1 MARSWISRSLQRDK
15 YLSGGVA
22 GEGRGI
28 IASAGSQD
36 YAEIDTKPRS
46 GSESGGYVS
55 AGAADVGDANQRL
68 SDNAGHTP
76 THIHRVTVESSA
88 NPSQF
93 SRRLFFSLPLMLSPL
108 LARDAD
114 AATKVSSARVWPANE
129 YTRVTFES
137 PTALK
142 VQHFFVKDPER
153 LVIDIENVELGPA
166 LKELAARVGANDPYI
181 QSVRVGINRT
191 NVIRVVLDLRTEVKP
206 QVFAVPP
213 AGEFGHRLM
222 LDIYPAK
229 PSDPMLALLNND
241 VADFGKGNQH
251 GQPNDAPLDA
261 LPTESP
267 AKIASRPRQDGLA
280 LPPEQNKKLADS
292 TAPAKGGSSTSAGDS
307 SIDKLPPEKSTKSP
321 SIASGKKQPRP
332 IIVVIDPGHGGE
344 DPGAIGR
351 RGTREKDIVL
361 VIAKLLR
368 ARLHDDAGFRIAL
381 TRDADFFVPLEQRVQ
396 RARRLRADLFVSVHA
411 DAFIHPQANGSSVF
425 ALSER
430 GATSTAAK
438 WLANRENEA
447 DLIGGVNLNVKDGFL
462 ARTLLDLSQTAQI
475 NDSLKLGKLVLSELG
490 EVNRLHKGSVEQAGF
505 AVLKAPDIPSILIET
520 AFISNPDEEKKLRDP
535 SYQNKMAEAISDGIK
550 RYFAKN
556 PPIARA

>member
-1 MARSWISRSLQRDK
+1 M
-15 YLSGGVA
+15 
-22 GEGRGI
+22 
-28 IASAGSQD
+28 
-36 YAEIDTKPRS
+36 
-46 GSESGGYVS
+46 
-55 AGAADVGDANQRL
+55 
-68 SDNAGHTP
+68 
-76 THIHRVTVESSA
+76 
-88 NPSQF
+88 
-93 SRRLFFSLPLMLSPL
+93 
-108 LARDAD
+108 
-114 AATKVSSARVWPANE
+114 WPANE

-137 PTALK
+137 AFALK

-153 LVIDIENVELGPA
+153 LVIDIENVEMGPA
-166 LKELAARVGANDPYI
+166 LKELAAKIGTNDPYI
-181 QSVRVGINRT
+181 QSVRVGVNRT

-229 PSDPMLALLNND
+229 PNDPMLALLND
-241 VADFGKGNQH
+241 DIAGFGKGNAT
-251 GQPNDAPLDA
+251 PPDA
-261 LPTESP
+261 LPGDAPNIS
-267 AKIASRPRQDGLA
+267 ASRPHKDGPA
-280 LPPEQNKKLADS
+280 LPPDQNNKLADS
-292 TAPAKGGSSTSAGDS
+292 TAPASVRGSTGAGDPAN
-307 SIDKLPPEKSTKSP
+307 DKSLQAKSNRSP

-351 RGTREKDIVL
+351 RGTREKDVVL

-368 ARLHDDAGFRIAL
+368 SKLHDEAGFRIAL
-381 TRDADFFVPLEQRVQ
+381 TRDADFFVPLEQRVH
-396 RARRLRADLFVSVHA
+396 RARRLHADLFVSVHA

-447 DLIGGVNLNVKDGFL
+447 DLIGGVNLGMKDGFL

-490 EVNRLHKGSVEQAGF
+490 VVNRLHKISVEQAGF

-520 AFISNPDEEKKLRDP
+520 AFISNPDEERKLRDP
-535 SYQNKMAEAISDGIK
+535 AHQNKMAGAIADGIR

-556 PPIARA
+556 PPLARA

>member
-1 MARSWISRSLQRDK
+1 MARSRISRSLPRDE

-28 IASAGSQD
+28 VASAGPDRHVETDVKLQPRSANHSEVGAGSTD
-36 YAEIDTKPRS
+36 VIDTRHPAHRQK
-46 GSESGGYVS
+46 YNV
-55 AGAADVGDANQRL
+55 DVERGVNL
-68 SDNAGHTP
+68 T
-76 THIHRVTVESSA
+76 
-88 NPSQF
+88 
-93 SRRLFFSLPLMLSPL
+93 RRAFFSLPLILSPL
-108 LARDAD
+108 CARDAD

-166 LKELAARVGANDPYI
+166 LKDLAAKIGANDPYI
-181 QSVRVGINRT
+181 QSVRVGVNRT

-229 PSDPMLALLNND
+229 PSDPMLALLNDD
-241 VADFGKGNQH
+241 VAAFGKNSLATI
-251 GQPNDAPLDA
+251 APDNA
-261 LPTESP
+261 ASSDVPPIS
-267 AKIASRPRQDGLA
+267 ASRPRQDGSA
-280 LPPEQNKKLADS
+280 LPPDKNNKPADS
-292 TAPAKGGSSTSAGDS
+292 TAPAKEDSAIVAGDS
-307 SIDKLPPEKSTKSP
+307 SIGQAPQTKANKSP
-321 SIASGKKQPRP
+321 SIASGRKPARP
-332 IIVVIDPGHGGE
+332 IVVVIDPGHGGE
-344 DPGAIGR
+344 DPGAVGR

-368 ARLHDDAGFRIAL
+368 AKLHDDANFRIAL

-411 DAFIHPQANGSSVF
+411 DAFIHPDANGSSVF

-447 DLIGGVNLNVKDGFL
+447 DLIGGVNLKMKDGFL

-490 EVNRLHKGSVEQAGF
+490 EVNRLHKSSVEQAGF

-535 SYQNKMAEAISDGIK
+535 VHQHKMADAIADGIR

-556 PPIARA
+556 PPLARA